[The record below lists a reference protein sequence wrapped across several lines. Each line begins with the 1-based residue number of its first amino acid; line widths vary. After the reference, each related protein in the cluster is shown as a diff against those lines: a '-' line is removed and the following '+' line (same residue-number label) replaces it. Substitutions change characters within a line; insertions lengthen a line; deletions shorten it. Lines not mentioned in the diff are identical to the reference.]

1 MMDERLIPSRLV
13 DPSERSGVKIS
24 VPRPP
29 SRFRTWYTLARLI
42 RLLLYL
48 ARKWLTRSLD
58 GRDAGLRVRMFL
70 ERSGALW
77 IRMGRIIALRSD
89 MFSPGFC
96 QELDKIGDLADG
108 FPFDIARKVV
118 DEELGKPLEAYFDSF
133 SEKPFVAFTIS
144 QIHMAHLKRE
154 KTWVA
159 VNVQRPFARETF
171 SKDMRLIRRI
181 TGILGRFPSLKNMKW
196 ADLCHELEEIV
207 QKELDSRYEASS
219 ARRLKQTL
227 EEHDIYLYGIH
238 AKYSSKRMLV
248 TEFIRGALMID
259 FVVLNAKDPARLQ
272 RWLTRNN
279 IKPKK
284 LAKRLFNCVLRQ
296 VFEDN
301 FFHGD
306 MRATNMVL
314 LRDSNFSVL
323 DTRSVASN
331 EAETLEKYRLF
342 LKALINEEFEMAADI
357 FFLLASVLPRVD
369 TEEVKK
375 DMIRMWKTWTLRAH
389 IRDLP
394 YDEKSLSYMFAQVNA
409 IVLRYQFAVQWSALH
424 LFRALA
430 NMENI
435 VQHLA
440 PETNVIEWIRR
451 YFDDAKKRESIR
463 AVEEAPITAMR
474 LISKVREMPQR
485 LAGYALFQD
494 IVIRRQTQI
503 VSGSTAKAGYVLGS
517 LAGFAALVFFVGGLI
532 LGAEFLS
539 RHHGLSLESTLGHQL
554 SQITAPI
561 PAIPYVAWFGVLG
574 MMAYL
579 WSFNRKMSRK
589 FRAKDVRT
597 PQSGGGG

>member
-13 DPSERSGVKIS
+13 DPSERSGVTIS
-24 VPRPP
+24 VPRRP
-29 SRFRTWYTLARLI
+29 SRFHALYTLARFF
-42 RLLLYL
+42 RLLAYL
-48 ARKWLTRSLD
+48 AWKWLTRSLN
-58 GRDAGLRVRMFL
+58 GQDAGLRVRMFL

-89 MFSPGFC
+89 MFSPEFC
-96 QELDKIGDLADG
+96 QELEKIGDLSTG
-108 FPFDIARKVV
+108 FPFDVVRKIV
-118 DEELGKPLEAYFDSF
+118 DEELGKPLETYFDEF
-133 SEKPFVAFTIS
+133 GEKPFVAFTIS

-154 KTWVA
+154 NTWVA
-159 VNVQRPFARETF
+159 VNVQRPFVRETF
-171 SKDMRLIRRI
+171 TKDMRLIRRI
-181 TGILGRFPSLKNMKW
+181 TGILGKFPSLKNMKW
-196 ADLCHELEEIV
+196 GDLCHELEEIV
-207 QKELDSRYEASS
+207 QKELDCRFEASS

-227 EEHDIYLYGIH
+227 EEHGVYLYGVH
-238 AKYSSKRMLV
+238 AEYSSKRMLV

-259 FVVLNAKDPARLQ
+259 YVVLNAKDPARLQ

-284 LAKRLFNCVLRQ
+284 LARRLFNCVFRQ

-342 LKALINEEFEMAADI
+342 LNALINEEFEMAADI

-369 TEEVKK
+369 TEQVKK
-375 DMIRMWKTWTLRAH
+375 DLIRLWKTWTLRAH

-394 YDEKSLSYMFAQVNA
+394 YNEKSLSYMFAQVNA
-409 IVLRYQFAVQWSALH
+409 IVLRYSFAVQWSALH

-435 VQHLA
+435 VHHLA
-440 PETNVIEWIRR
+440 PETNVITWLRR
-451 YFDDAKKRESIR
+451 YFQDAKQRESFK
-463 AVEEAPITAMR
+463 ALEQAPVTAMR
-474 LISKVREMPQR
+474 LITKVREMPKR
-485 LAGYALFQD
+485 LAGFALFQD
-494 IVIRRQTQI
+494 IVVRRQTQI

-517 LAGFAALVFFVGGLI
+517 LAGFAALVFFFVGVV
-532 LGAEFLS
+532 LGCVFLS
-539 RHHGLSLESTLGHQL
+539 QHHQL
-554 SQITAPI
+554 SLTNTLGNQLTQLTSPI
-561 PAIPYVAWFGVLG
+561 PLLPYWLWLGVLG
-574 MMAYL
+574 MVGYL
-579 WSFNRKMSRK
+579 WSFNRKMSKK

-597 PQSGGGG
+597 PGGG